1 MEFLKEFL
9 GDDLY
14 TQVEAKLRG
23 NDIVKLA
30 NLASGEY
37 VSKSKYDDEIKAK
50 DMKITELSDTV
61 KKFDGVDV
69 AKLQQDVKDWEK
81 KYQDDLTSAKKE
93 AAIKL
98 AIAEAKPKSEK
109 ALMAFLD
116 TDIVKLND
124 DGTVTGLKE
133 QLENIKKDNGFLF
146 EEADPQNVNLG
157 GDHDNKPETKESTWE
172 SALDDHYGKEQE

>member
-1 MEFLKEFL
+1 MKREDLQKIEGITKEQIDSIMNL
-9 GDDLY
+9 HQIDVTDWNKKI
-14 TQVEAKLRG
+14 QDK
-23 NDIVKLA
+23 DI
-30 NLASGEY
+30 
-37 VSKSKYDDEIKAK
+37 EIKTK
-50 DMKITELSDTV
+50 DTKITELSDTV

-69 AKLQQDVKDWEK
+69 AKLQQDVKNWEK

-98 AIAEAKPKSEK
+98 AIADAKPKSEK

-116 TDIVKLND
+116 TDIVKLNE

-146 EEADPQNVNLG
+146 EDDGPQNVNLG
-157 GDHDNKPETKESTWE
+157 GDHENKPETKESTWE
-172 SALDDHYGKEQE
+172 SALDDHYGKE